1 MRTTTPEQWLAL
13 AERIEKATESNREI
27 DARISVAVGAVV
39 MRFLKVSGKWAFW
52 TTPVEPNQCASLSN
66 VSGNEDDAFRALSE
80 YTIAPHYTSSID
92 TITARIEREF
102 PGHSW
107 AVLRREIGTKAM
119 LDQTPAKDKIAAS
132 LTLTPARTAIYAD
145 AETPALALCA
155 VFCRTMAE
163 RD

>member
-1 MRTTTPEQWLAL
+1 MSTTREEWLAL
-13 AERIEKATESNREI
+13 AERIEKATGPDRGI
-27 DARISVAVGAVV
+27 DAAISIALGDVPKGFTADKMRGLEACFLNKSGYTWGAP
-39 MRFLKVSGKWAFW
+39 R
-52 TTPVEPNQCASLSN
+52 
-66 VSGNEDDAFRALSE
+66 
-80 YTIAPHYTSSID
+80 YTSSID

-132 LTLTPARTAIYAD
+132 LTLRPVRTAIYAD
-145 AETPALALCA
+145 AKTPALALCA
-155 VFCRTMAE
+155 VFCRAMAE